1 MPQIILASG
10 SLGRK
15 QLLSQAGYNVAH
27 INPQDVDE
35 SSLKGENPREYV
47 KRIAHAK
54 FDSALKKDS
63 ADIIISADTITVTG
77 RRIFQKPE
85 TEQEAFDMMAHFSG
99 RRTRIITYVCVGNF
113 KECKSRLVVSAAK
126 IKNLSE
132 QEIKAWVA
140 TKDWVGVSG
149 GIKLQGLSSVFIESI
164 QGSFTNVVGLPMTQT
179 YNLLKYFG
187 VVPEWQKK

>member
-35 SSLKGENPREYV
+35 SALKGETPREYV
-47 KRIAHAK
+47 KRIAYAK

-85 TEQEAFDMMAHFSG
+85 TDQEAFDMMAHFSG
-99 RRTRIITYVCVGNF
+99 RRTRIITYVCVGNS

-132 QEIKAWVA
+132 HEIKAWVA

-164 QGSFTNVVGLPMTQT
+164 QGSFTNVVGLPMTET